1 MTIDELNVKLA
12 ERARRSRSP
21 GTGSGAQAPPTS
33 GSDPARP
40 RTPDPPAPVAKNG
53 SLPDNWRAGKTP
65 KTPAADSSGRKPVF
79 ERHLRLGT
87 IQDRIADG
95 TLFAAPL
102 RINKT
107 NRQDGY
113 VSPRGLD
120 YEIFISGTKFMN
132 RAFDGDIVAVEL
144 LDGEE
149 LAEAQH
155 SQKQKKETK
164 MLESRERQK
173 KVEVFKTEDTA
184 LEHVETRVFG
194 KVVGI
199 LDDKGSRNAFVGT
212 LHMERPLS
220 HKPPQNTDKAPRWIW
235 FNPADKRPPFMV
247 IPYELAPKEFLD
259 DPKSFDGVLVTVRVR
274 QWREFD
280 NYPSAEYQ
288 GKLGQI
294 GELPVETSALLAAN
308 GITWDDFDESVLAC
322 LPPTPWTI
330 PDEEYAKRWDLRDL
344 RIFSIDP
351 ETAKDLDDALSCRA
365 LPDGTF
371 EVGVHIADVS
381 YFVRPRTA
389 LDAEAYVRATTVYL
403 VQRAIPM
410 LPRLLCEQLC
420 SLNPDVERFA
430 FTVFWTFDAD
440 GNIVSE
446 PRFGRSVIRSCAKLS
461 YEQAQ
466 AVIDDTPFVKQ
477 PQLSDN
483 VALDDV
489 KQDILQL
496 FEFSKVL
503 RKSRYDGGAL
513 SIHSIKLWFNLDE
526 FGNPINSGMY
536 ELKDSNRLIEEFML
550 LANMAVAE
558 KIQAYFPEAALLR
571 RHPRPAQSIGEF
583 VSRATKMGFKIDAS
597 SSGSLQASFE
607 AIQDPLQRML
617 VRMMA
622 IKPMKRAEYF
632 AAMEAEEPIHMRHYA
647 LSVPLYTHFTSPI
660 RRYCDLVVHRLLDH
674 AIRAPIDEA
683 EPYDGKTVVDIAGQ
697 CNDRKNQAK
706 EAQDASS
713 NLYRI
718 VYISRLLQPQVL
730 LSQNGE
736 ALEGIL
742 AEGFVTDVNERSYDV
757 LVPRYGIERRVWVED
772 AMEAGDV
779 IGVTSDKD
787 SLVLTVF
794 WHRRADDPAATQ
806 AWAGEEPEEG
816 VVALSE
822 QMGGL
827 SVADDAPAAPLDP
840 RKTRVQRVCVFD
852 KVVVRIQT
860 FLDRS
865 PPSFKLL
872 PVYPM
877 PGFEVPEARIPGV
890 TAAPHLSIPAEM
902 DD

>member
-12 ERARRSRSP
+12 ER
-21 GTGSGAQAPPTS
+21 
-33 GSDPARP
+33 
-40 RTPDPPAPVAKNG
+40 
-53 SLPDNWRAGKTP
+53 KTP

-308 GITWDDFDESVLAC
+308 GITWDDFDES
-322 LPPTPWTI
+322 PWTI

-536 ELKDSNRLIEEFML
+536 ELKDSNRLIEEVLPKL
-550 LANMAVAE
+550 LCLMYALPATLTRL
-558 KIQAYFPEAALLR
+558 AYFPEAALLR